1 MNQLTKTHMKRF
13 FPDLRRSF
21 AVSGRASKTTG
32 GAFTSQVAKAFT
44 LVELLVVIAILAIM
58 MTLVVPALP
67 GVMGEKEMTKALND
81 VAGALEGAKAE
92 AVARRSYVF
101 VGFANVINSDRKE
114 ELRIGSVISA
124 DGSADNTAAANL
136 LPLGRLTRMENLR
149 MVGWDD
155 LPTAVRD
162 LAPAEARSPE
172 SYISNFGDSPGLS
185 FTVAKQVFSSG
196 ILIISPYGEILP
208 ERNARMFRPQI
219 AIGLVPLRGK
229 QVNPNDGAIIIS
241 QGFSGSTSIIR
252 P

>member
-1 MNQLTKTHMKRF
+1 MKRF
-13 FPDLRRSF
+13 FPDPLRSL
-21 AVSGRASKTTG
+21 AVSRRPSGFDG
-32 GAFTSQVAKAFT
+32 GAFSNPFAKAFT

-67 GVMGEKEMTKALND
+67 GVMGDKEMTKALND

-124 DGSADNTAAANL
+124 DGSADNTTAANL

-172 SYISNFGDSPGLS
+172 SYVSNFGDSPGLS
-185 FTVAKQVFSSG
+185 FTVSKQVFSSA

-208 ERNARMFRPQI
+208 ERNARMYRPLV

-229 QVNPNDGAIIIS
+229 QVNSNDGAIILS